1 MEALLA
7 DLILVVHLAFVVFMV
22 AGLLAVPIGGLFG
35 WAWVREPWW
44 RWAHVA
50 GMGVVAVQ
58 ALARV
63 PCFLTIWEV
72 ELRRRSGAWVDERP
86 FVVRLAHDLLFV
98 EADQEVLWGAYV
110 VLFACL
116 LAGLVLVRPRR
127 HPWWPASRNRSRG
140 A

>member
-7 DLILVVHLAFVVFMV
+7 DLILAVHLAFVVFMV

-63 PCFLTIWEV
+63 PCFLTLWE
-72 ELRRRSGAWVDERP
+72 A
-86 FVVRLAHDLLFV
+86 
-98 EADQEVLWGAYV
+98 
-110 VLFACL
+110 
-116 LAGLVLVRPRR
+116 
-127 HPWWPASRNRSRG
+127 
-140 A
+140 